1 MGQPK
6 VCEVMVSPVRTRS
19 TLGNTFR
26 WLTVGYA
33 VVLLFVTHVPGLSVS
48 FGEAT
53 PVEADKILHFVA
65 YAVLGF
71 LLGLNVVFET
81 PLALA
86 PAALAILALGG
97 FALVDELPQPIF
109 GRVTD
114 VLDWV
119 ADVVGAFMGLAFVWL
134 SSLAWMLVQPNR
146 PALICRLSDNEMTAG
161 RIPPGKQPQ

>member
-1 MGQPK
+1 
-6 VCEVMVSPVRTRS
+6 MVSPVRTRS

-97 FALVDELPQPIF
+97 FALVDELTQPIF

-114 VLDWV
+114 VLD
-119 ADVVGAFMGLAFVWL
+119 
-134 SSLAWMLVQPNR
+134 
-146 PALICRLSDNEMTAG
+146 
-161 RIPPGKQPQ
+161 